1 MIDGFLLGILSAVSF
16 GLSDS
21 LAIFSARRIGTI
33 KTAAGAL
40 LVSLVCVGLYA
51 LVVGSSFPTDPS
63 VVLAIG
69 GLGVFHGIS
78 YFAFIQAL
86 RLGPVS
92 VVAPVSATSGAVT
105 VLMAV
110 LLLGEQPH
118 LIQWLGVPL
127 TAAGAVLAAARF
139 EKPDRQRRSIGPGL
153 AFTVITVLAYGAYT
167 VGLPSA
173 IRAAGWVQTVFISR
187 GLSAVL
193 AWVALL
199 VLLGGAGAR
208 ATSGRPGSTDRH
220 GFVLLGGSSSA
231 WAKNVALIA
240 PPAALL
246 IVLGGLNALGQLTR
260 ALALETAPAWL
271 VGLVVSTSPAAVLAT
286 AVLVLH
292 ERVGPAQW
300 LGIGLIIAGLALV
313 AAG

>member
-1 MIDGFLLGILSAVSF
+1 
-16 GLSDS
+16 
-21 LAIFSARRIGTI
+21 
-33 KTAAGAL
+33 
-40 LVSLVCVGLYA
+40 
-51 LVVGSSFPTDPS
+51 
-63 VVLAIG
+63 
-69 GLGVFHGIS
+69 
-78 YFAFIQAL
+78 
-86 RLGPVS
+86 
-92 VVAPVSATSGAVT
+92 
-105 VLMAV
+105 MAV

-173 IRAAGWVQTVFISR
+173 TQASTALNPREMNTVC
-187 GLSAVL
+187 
-193 AWVALL
+193 
-199 VLLGGAGAR
+199 
-208 ATSGRPGSTDRH
+208 TQ
-220 GFVLLGGSSSA
+220 
-231 WAKNVALIA
+231 
-240 PPAALL
+240 PAALL